1 MLKITAR
8 NEATRTVFELEG
20 KIAGPW
26 VEELRRCWQ
35 QSGAGNGRAKIV
47 LKAVLFIDRAGK
59 ELMVEM
65 HRQGAELVAEGC
77 MTKAIVEEIKQ
88 RANLDQHS
96 SEATEKSCLPWTP
109 LRTNG
114 EKINE

>member
-1 MLKITAR
+1 MLKITAKT
-8 NEATRTVFELEG
+8 EAAGTLFELEG
-20 KIAGPW
+20 KLAGPW

-35 QSGAGNGRAKIV
+35 QSVTGDCPVKIV

-65 HRQGAELVAEGC
+65 HRQGAELVADGC

-96 SEATEKSCLPWTP
+96 SESTEKSCLPSP

-114 EKINE
+114 VKTNE